1 MKDFDLLFSHIDS
14 MMSIIESSKELENFG
29 ISLPGG
35 EYDEYFDL
43 LYVLGK
49 IEKELEGFMQEYQRR
64 KLNEL

>member
-1 MKDFDLLFSHIDS
+1 MKDFDLLLSHIDS

-49 IEKELEGFMQEYQRR
+49 IEKELEGELELYKQR
-64 KLNEL
+64 KINET